1 MRHLRSLFA
10 LACLLTTTMLGMVV
24 AALAHA
30 VPRHGLNHLHLVPRA
45 PRSILETRRMG
56 LA

>member
-1 MRHLRSLFA
+1 MRFFRGFFV
-10 LACLLTTTMLGMVV
+10 LACLLTTSIVGMVS

-30 VPRHGLNHLHLVPRA
+30 LPRHGRDHHHLQPRA
-45 PRSILETRRMG
+45 PRSIFETRRMG